1 MNTDGIIKPGVR
13 AILEN
18 RGPQATPAATKP
30 KRMQWGP
37 RPSPYR
43 LKPFQQGNLD
53 PLCGEYAIIN
63 ALRLLTR
70 PDDGLDKVFWE
81 DLFAYVLARA
91 DRLFGM
97 MRILDEGTPQWL
109 IKALLPSALKRFE
122 AETGISVEAQT
133 LAQLGAGKHPVNPV
147 ATLQSALADR
157 RVAALVLLG
166 GYYDHWTV
174 VRSVTAGAVWLFDS
188 DGLKSLLRAE
198 IAPSYRQR
206 AGQRF
211 VISPRSIRVLR
222 RL

>member
-1 MNTDGIIKPGVR
+1 MNTDDIIKPEVLEERRSQGTLVR
-13 AILEN
+13 A
-18 RGPQATPAATKP
+18 KP

-43 LKPFQQGNLD
+43 LKPFQQGHLD
-53 PLCGEYAIIN
+53 PLCGEYAIVN

-81 DLFAYVLARA
+81 DLFTYVLARA

-97 MRILDEGTPQWL
+97 RRILEEGTPQWL
-109 IKALLPSALKRFE
+109 SKALLPPVLKRFE
-122 AETGISVEAQT
+122 ARAGVSVEALT
-133 LAQLGAGKHPVNPV
+133 LAQLGGGQHLVDPLAV
-147 ATLQSALADR
+147 LQSALADR
-157 RVAALVLLG
+157 RAAALVLLG

-198 IAPSYRQR
+198 IAPSYRQQ
-206 AGQRF
+206 AGRRF
-211 VISPRSIRVLR
+211 VISHRPIRVLR